1 MKLRFVGTGAAFNPM
16 MGSNG
21 AVFTR
26 GENLY
31 MIDCGEQTFARII
44 RSNILK
50 EYTGSITIILTH
62 MHADHAGSLGTFCLY
77 TGEVLKRPPTIV
89 HPNEDVRKLLALM
102 GARDKTF
109 HLQPDFSA
117 DGLTVTPIPTH
128 HVQAIPAFS
137 YMLADEEGTI
147 FYSGDTNEL
156 TVDILDGLRSGSLA
170 HAYLDVSYVEGEV
183 PKNYAHLTYATL
195 LSLVEPPLRG
205 KFTLMHFNR
214 DFHEI
219 AERDGFLCAKV
230 DPQFA

>member
-1 MKLRFVGTGAAFNPM
+1 MELRFVGTGAAFNPV
-16 MGSNG
+16 MGSNS
-21 AVFTR
+21 AVFAR

-31 MIDCGEQTFARII
+31 MIDCGEQTFARVV

-50 EYTGSITIILTH
+50 AYTGGITIILTH

-77 TGEVLKRPPTIV
+77 AAEVLKRPPTIV

-109 HLQPDFSA
+109 RLQPDFAA
-117 DGLTVTPIPTH
+117 DGLTVTPIPTR
-128 HVQAIPAFS
+128 HVQTIPAYS
-137 YMLADEEGTI
+137 YLLTDEEGTI

-156 TVDILDGLRSGSLA
+156 TADILEGLRSGSIA
-170 HAYLDVSYVEGEV
+170 HAYLDVSYIEGDV
-183 PKNYAHLTYATL
+183 PAEYAHLTYATL
-195 LSLVEPPLRG
+195 LSLAEPSLRS

-214 DFHEI
+214 DFYKI